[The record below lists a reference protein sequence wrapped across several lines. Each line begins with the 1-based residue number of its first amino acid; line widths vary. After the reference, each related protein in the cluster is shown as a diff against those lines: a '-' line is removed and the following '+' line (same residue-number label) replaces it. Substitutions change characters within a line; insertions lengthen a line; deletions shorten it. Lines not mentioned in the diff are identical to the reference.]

1 MRSRPYWVSCG
12 LFAATI
18 LLSGGPML
26 TTAARASL
34 DLRDMSIEE
43 LGQIQVTSVSKSAQP
58 LSTAPAAIYVITHDD
73 IVRSGATSLPE
84 MLRLAPNLQVAQIT
98 ASRYAI
104 SARGFNG
111 GAADKLLVLVD
122 GRSIYTPFSSS
133 VNWDL
138 QEVPAENIERIEV
151 VNGPGGTLWGANA
164 VNGVINVITRASGE
178 TQGFTAELGAG
189 SAEVRGLLQYGGKIT
204 DTLTY
209 RVYVDGFKHGDE
221 NITGTG
227 ANARDGWHK
236 VQGGFRLDWDAADD
250 LITVQGDIYDGSEHQ
265 LDSRNMAISGHNLI
279 ARWTH
284 ALNGRSSLQVQAY
297 YDHIDLFAP
306 DEARNRLDTF
316 DIQAQHNF
324 SLGHHEIVWGGGYRT
339 MSDEFPTVLSETQQV
354 QFVPESRTLSLWNL
368 FLQDSFSVTDN
379 IKLIVG
385 AKIEDEPYTG
395 IEIMPNARLSF
406 TLRDGSLLWAAASR
420 AVRVPSRLDRDV
432 TQRTGPILTLTGG
445 NMQAVKVTAYEIGYR
460 AQPLADLS
468 FSLAAFYNVYPNLRS
483 AEPTNNNF
491 PLFFGNG
498 MRGETY
504 GIEFWANYQASS
516 WWRLAAGGNWI
527 EQDLRF
533 KPGNLGLGGLQ
544 IAGNDPKYQFSLRSM
559 MDLGRDVGLDL
570 QLRRVG
576 SLPAPPSPA
585 YTELGAR
592 IAWSPSKKFE
602 ISLAGTNLLHKYHAE
617 FGTIANTLQVG
628 PVGIRAKRSV
638 FLATRWE
645 L

>member
-1 MRSRPYWVSCG
+1 MRSRPYWASCG

-18 LLSGGPML
+18 LLSGVPML

-73 IVRSGATSLPE
+73 ILRSGATSFPE

-265 LDSRNMAISGHNLI
+265 LDSRNIAISGHNLI

-284 ALNGRSSLQVQAY
+284 ALNSRSSLQVQAY

-324 SLGHHEIVWGGGYRT
+324 SLGDHEIVWGGGYRT

-379 IKLIVG
+379 LKLIVG

-445 NMQAVKVTAYEIGYR
+445 NMQADRISR
-460 AQPLADLS
+460 ATVGRSELLACRFLQC
-468 FSLAAFYNVYPNLRS
+468 LP
-483 AEPTNNNF
+483 EPS
-491 PLFFGNG
+491 
-498 MRGETY
+498 
-504 GIEFWANYQASS
+504 Q
-516 WWRLAAGGNWI
+516 
-527 EQDLRF
+527 
-533 KPGNLGLGGLQ
+533 
-544 IAGNDPKYQFSLRSM
+544 
-559 MDLGRDVGLDL
+559 
-570 QLRRVG
+570 RR
-576 SLPAPPSPA
+576 AH
-585 YTELGAR
+585 E
-592 IAWSPSKKFE
+592 
-602 ISLAGTNLLHKYHAE
+602 
-617 FGTIANTLQVG
+617 
-628 PVGIRAKRSV
+628 
-638 FLATRWE
+638 
-645 L
+645 

>member
-1 MRSRPYWVSCG
+1 
-12 LFAATI
+12 
-18 LLSGGPML
+18 ML

-73 IVRSGATSLPE
+73 IVRSGATSFPE

-209 RVYVDGFKHGDE
+209 RVYVDGFKHGEE

-265 LDSRNMAISGHNLI
+265 LDSRNMAISGHNLV

-284 ALNGRSSLQVQAY
+284 ALNGRSSLQVQP
-297 YDHIDLFAP
+297 I
-306 DEARNRLDTF
+306 T
-316 DIQAQHNF
+316 
-324 SLGHHEIVWGGGYRT
+324 T
-339 MSDEFPTVLSETQQV
+339 
-354 QFVPESRTLSLWNL
+354 
-368 FLQDSFSVTDN
+368 
-379 IKLIVG
+379 
-385 AKIEDEPYTG
+385 
-395 IEIMPNARLSF
+395 
-406 TLRDGSLLWAAASR
+406 
-420 AVRVPSRLDRDV
+420 
-432 TQRTGPILTLTGG
+432 ILTC
-445 NMQAVKVTAYEIGYR
+445 
-460 AQPLADLS
+460 
-468 FSLAAFYNVYPNLRS
+468 
-483 AEPTNNNF
+483 
-491 PLFFGNG
+491 
-498 MRGETY
+498 
-504 GIEFWANYQASS
+504 
-516 WWRLAAGGNWI
+516 
-527 EQDLRF
+527 
-533 KPGNLGLGGLQ
+533 
-544 IAGNDPKYQFSLRSM
+544 
-559 MDLGRDVGLDL
+559 
-570 QLRRVG
+570 LRRMRPGIV
-576 SLPAPPSPA
+576 SIHLISRRSITSRWAIMRSS
-585 YTELGAR
+585 GAGAIGR
-592 IAWSPSKKFE
+592 
-602 ISLAGTNLLHKYHAE
+602 
-617 FGTIANTLQVG
+617 
-628 PVGIRAKRSV
+628 
-638 FLATRWE
+638 
-645 L
+645 